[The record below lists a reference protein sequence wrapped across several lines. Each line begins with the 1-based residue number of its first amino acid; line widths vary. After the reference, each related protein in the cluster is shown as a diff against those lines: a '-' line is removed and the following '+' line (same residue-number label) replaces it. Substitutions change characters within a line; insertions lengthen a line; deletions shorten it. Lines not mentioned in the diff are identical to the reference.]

1 MNILIVDDNPANLKL
16 LQAQLEEEGYHILRA
31 ADGVEALAV
40 LRREPVDAIISDI
53 LMPRMDG
60 YRLCYEVRKDAR
72 FCSLPFIFYT
82 STYTSPSDEKLARE
96 LTADAFLRKPVSPS
110 VILEA
115 LRAQPSP
122 DRPAGRR
129 VIPAADE
136 LGLMKEYSERMVS
149 KLEGKNIEL
158 QETNLKLRESE
169 ERYRDLF
176 DNAHDLIQT
185 ISADGRLLYVN
196 RAWRETLGYIDSD
209 IGNLKLLEL
218 IPADRH
224 PDWEKLFREVLA
236 GKPARLAEMEFNTK
250 DGKRVAV
257 EGSMNVKVTDGRP
270 VSLRCIFRDVTEKK
284 KFEGQLLRNQRLES
298 IGTLAGGIAHDLN
311 NALAPIMMSLQLL
324 RMKFTDAES
333 GALLDMIAGSA
344 QRGADMVKQVLT
356 FSRGLEGRR
365 AEVQV
370 KHLVKEMQ
378 KIIQQTFPK
387 SIQLRTEIGKD
398 LWTLTADATQLHQ
411 VLLNLCVNARDA
423 MPHGGKLSIQA
434 ENLRL
439 DEQFARMNPEA
450 RAGPHVVLSVTDT
463 GTGIPPGI
471 RERIF
476 DPFFTTKALGQGTG
490 LGLSTVRGIVKSH
503 GGFVSVYSEPGKGTA
518 FKVYLP
524 SNTAALEDRV
534 EAELPSPNRG
544 KGELILVVEDE
555 ASVRNIAQQTL
566 EMAGYRVLTA
576 MDGAEGV
583 GVCAKHLG
591 EIQLMLVDMM
601 MPIMDGLATIRAVR
615 TLDPRI
621 KIVSATGLPTEIS
634 GTDTEEFRS
643 NAVLH
648 KPYTA
653 ERMLKVIREALDS
666 RARETAPEA
675 LT

>member
-1 MNILIVDDNPANLKL
+1 MNILIADDNPIELKL
-16 LQAQLEEEGYHILRA
+16 LQAQLEAAEHCVFPA

-40 LRREPVDAIISDI
+40 LGREEIEAIISDI

-60 YRLCYEVRKDAR
+60 YRLCYEVRKDER
-72 FCSLPFIFYT
+72 LCSLPFIFYT

-96 LTADAFLRKPVSPS
+96 LTADAFLRKPASPS
-110 VILEA
+110 VILET
-115 LRAQPSP
+115 LRAPSH
-122 DRPAGRR
+122 DRPATRR

-149 KLEGKNIEL
+149 KLEGKNLEL
-158 QETNLKLRESE
+158 QEINLKLRESE
-169 ERYRDLF
+169 EQYRDLF
-176 DNAHDLIQT
+176 DNAHDLIQ
-185 ISADGRLLYVN
+185 IVSADGRLLYVN
-196 RAWRETLGYIDSD
+196 RAWQETLGHVDSD
-209 IGNLKLLEL
+209 IGKLKLLDL

-224 PDWEKLFREVLA
+224 PDWEELFREVLA
-236 GKPARLAEMEFNTK
+236 GKPAKLAEMEFNTK
-250 DGKRVAV
+250 DGKRIAV
-257 EGSMNVKVTDGRP
+257 EGSMNVKVMEGKP

-284 KFEGQLLRNQRLES
+284 KFEAQLLRNQRLES

-333 GALLDMIAGSA
+333 VSLLDMIAGSA

-365 AEVQV
+365 AEVQI

-378 KIIQQTFPK
+378 NIIQQTFPK

-411 VLLNLCVNARDA
+411 VLLNLCLNARDA
-423 MPHGGKLSIQA
+423 MPHGGKLSIRA
-434 ENLRL
+434 ENIQL

-450 RAGPHVVLSVTDT
+450 KAGPYVAFTVTDS

-476 DPFFTTKALGQGTG
+476 DPFFTTKALGHGTG

-503 GGFVSVYSEPGKGTA
+503 GGFVYVYSEPGKGTA

-524 SNTAALEDRV
+524 SRTAALADRV
-534 EAELPSPNRG
+534 EAALPSPNRG

-583 GVCAKHLG
+583 GTCAKHLG
-591 EIQLMLVDMM
+591 EIQLMLVDMI

-615 TLDPRI
+615 TLDPQI

-634 GTDTEEFRS
+634 GTNTEEFRS

-653 ERMLKVIREALDS
+653 ERMLKVIREVLDS
-666 RARETAPEA
+666 RARAPAPEV